1 MKRFLTLTTLLCCA
15 FSYAQTKHTASNYES
30 IESVAKIYR
39 FSPADIL
46 KLNPGVKDGIQKGT
60 TINIPVLT
68 WYNLRKLSLVYHKN
82 TTSRLTT

>member
-60 TINIPVLT
+60 TINQHSSYQSETLKHPASCRVH
-68 WYNLRKLSLVYHKN
+68 LSRG
-82 TTSRLTT
+82 TT